1 MVEKKPVTWLG
12 LVKITKGHNPSLH
25 LGKIMKM
32 AAGEWKK
39 VKSGSHEKYS
49 QGKSTPGTRK
59 KRKKSK
65 KSKKCKKNDDE
76 DSEEEENENNEE
88 HHSSRKTRK
97 TKCSGCK
104 RYKKEIK
111 KLKEKIAHLE

>member
-65 KSKKCKKNDDE
+65 KCKKNDDE

-111 KLKEKIAHLE
+111 KLKEKLARLE